1 RDHRL
6 LDVVPG
12 EGPEVHIPEVPG
24 EDLEEC
30 GEVGTDGCALPP
42 VVFRDGHGE
51 ADAAGPPVPDAGPA
65 DVLVGDEHGPGDAEQ
80 VLGPVGDR
88 TGQVVP
94 AGDAALLFLKGFL
107 ADLSPAGITR
117 PVSSGAA
124 PPQEMVGTGHATAPS
139 SPVISS
145 VIRPSTLPTARGTS

>member
-1 RDHRL
+1 
-6 LDVVPG
+6 
-12 EGPEVHIPEVPG
+12 
-24 EDLEEC
+24 
-30 GEVGTDGCALPP
+30 
-42 VVFRDGHGE
+42 
-51 ADAAGPPVPDAGPA
+51 
-65 DVLVGDEHGPGDAEQ
+65 HGPGDAEQ

-145 VIRPSTLPTARGTS
+145 VIRPSTLPTARGTSDSAILGSAAAGSCAVPTTDCAVSTACA